1 MRMCLCIGAA
11 LVGLVSLVPTMFAQ
25 SGNTTLAQD
34 DRIVVGT
41 NLVTVN
47 VIVTDSKGSYVKGL
61 GPDEFEIYDN
71 RVKQRIV
78 HFSSDAFF
86 SFNRYHFRNPSKQT
100 GKHSRYKAK
109 DSDQI

>member
-1 MRMCLCIGAA
+1 MRMCLYIGAA

-47 VIVTDSKGSYVKGL
+47 VIVTDSKGRYVKGL

-71 RVKQRIV
+71 RVKQRKRPFLLRCLLQFQSV
-78 HFSSDAFF
+78 
-86 SFNRYHFRNPSKQT
+86 SFPKS
-100 GKHSRYKAK
+100 
-109 DSDQI
+109 I